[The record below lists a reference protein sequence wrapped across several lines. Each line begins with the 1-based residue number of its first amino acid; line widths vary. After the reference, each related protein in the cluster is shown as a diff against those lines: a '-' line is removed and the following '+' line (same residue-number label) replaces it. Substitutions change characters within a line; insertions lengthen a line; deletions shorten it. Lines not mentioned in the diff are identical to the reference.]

1 MPKAPAL
8 EVHDEVCED
17 WKTTKKDH
25 VKWAREVKDLHWSSD
40 MASSHVAKRE
50 EAVHELG
57 DWARIGFII
66 FTLLSATLPER

>member
-8 EVHDEVCED
+8 EVHDEVFED
-17 WKTTKKDH
+17 WKTTKKDQ

-50 EAVHELG
+50 EADLRYLTDRKSVNVH
-57 DWARIGFII
+57 IY
-66 FTLLSATLPER
+66 AT